1 VQALLLTLKNRGV
14 CNLGIVFGY
23 IFLGLSLSA
32 PIGPINAAQL
42 DAGIKKGFWHSWL
55 LGLGAMTADIVYMLM
70 VYMGIVHFI
79 NIPFMQAFLWL
90 FGSFVLIYTGVESL
104 MGIEQVAE
112 ESKRKTGDTR
122 LKSFISGFLLSLSNP
137 LTILFWLG
145 IYGSVLVETASKY
158 NIEQLIVYSLAII
171 FGIFIWDVTMAGI
184 ASFAR
189 KWFTART
196 LKGISILSGLS
207 LIGIGLYFGYKA
219 VDLLF
224 LS

>member
-1 VQALLLTLKNRGV
+1 MGLL
-14 CNLGIVFGY
+14 FGY

-42 DAGIKKGFWHSWL
+42 DAGFKKGFWHSWL
-55 LGLGAMTADIVYMLM
+55 IGLGAMTADIIYMLM

-104 MGIEQVAE
+104 IGIGHAE
-112 ESKRKTGDTR
+112 ESTRKNGDTR
-122 LKSFISGFLLSLSNP
+122 FKSFISGFLISLSNP
-137 LTILFWLG
+137 MTILFWLG
-145 IYGSVLVETASKY
+145 IYGSVLAETASKY
-158 NIEQLIVYSLAII
+158 NVKQLIIYSLAII

-189 KWFTART
+189 KWFADRI

-207 LIGIGLYFGYKA
+207 LVGIGGYFGFKA
-219 VDLLF
+219 IVLLF
-224 LS
+224 F